1 MTRALNGRKTVLAP
15 ETIQE
20 IAELRPRFSTNEV
33 ARKLGVSRMQAYWW
47 GLDEQRREALRERTR
62 NWRP

>member
-1 MTRALNGRKTVLAP
+1 MSRTSNGRQTTLAP
-15 ETIQE
+15 ETIQQ
-20 IAELRPRFSTNEV
+20 IAALRPVLTTCEV
-33 ARKLGVSRMQAYWW
+33 ARRLGVSRMQAYWW